1 MAVQGTART
10 RDGPRGSSGD
20 GHAPQ
25 PTDAGPWSR
34 PTGRSHSHRSGPR
47 LRPARRA
54 LPREWAS
61 RPHRSASAAQR
72 LSSSH
77 PAAHPPIVLFNPRI
91 TDCCDE
97 TDEHYEGC
105 LSFFD
110 VRGLVPR
117 PVKIT
122 VETETRT
129 GETVTTEY
137 ARGLARL
144 VHHEIDHLSGLLCT
158 VRMRTGVDPIPVEQY
173 RQTGQGSV
181 GWATLRCTAT
191 RPRNFCGRP
200 GPSGSEL
207 STADSTSE
215 GRHSRKEVAALGAR
229 CSVPQAPS
237 ERRPRPRCRSTAR
250 TRAGAAAAGSGRSR
264 ACACSRSRS
273 RSGPT

>member
-1 MAVQGTART
+1 MGLA
-10 RDGPRGSSGD
+10 
-20 GHAPQ
+20 APQ
-25 PTDAGPWSR
+25 IGISR
-34 PTGRSHSHRSGPR
+34 AAAVVQPSGG
-47 LRPARRA
+47 A
-54 LPREWAS
+54 
-61 RPHRSASAAQR
+61 
-72 LSSSH
+72 
-77 PAAHPPIVLFNPRI
+77 PPIVLFNPRI

-237 ERRPRPRCRSTAR
+237 ERRPRPRCRR
-250 TRAGAAAAGSGRSR
+250 TDAGSSSPRTLTQTMSMTCGGVVDIGHCWS
-264 ACACSRSRS
+264 
-273 RSGPT
+273 PLVDP

>member
-1 MAVQGTART
+1 MGLA
-10 RDGPRGSSGD
+10 
-20 GHAPQ
+20 APQ
-25 PTDAGPWSR
+25 IGISR
-34 PTGRSHSHRSGPR
+34 AAAVVQPSGG
-47 LRPARRA
+47 A
-54 LPREWAS
+54 
-61 RPHRSASAAQR
+61 
-72 LSSSH
+72 
-77 PAAHPPIVLFNPRI
+77 PPIVLFNPRI

-181 GWATLRCTAT
+181 GWATLRCTAA

-229 CSVPQAPS
+229 CL
-237 ERRPRPRCRSTAR
+237 RRPVSAAR
-250 TRAGAAAAGSGRSR
+250 GLDVEVQLELVRVRAQLDRGDLVR
-264 ACACSRSRS
+264 ALVVDP
-273 RSGPT
+273 GLDQV

>member
-1 MAVQGTART
+1 MGLA
-10 RDGPRGSSGD
+10 
-20 GHAPQ
+20 APQ
-25 PTDAGPWSR
+25 IGISR
-34 PTGRSHSHRSGPR
+34 AATVVQPSGG
-47 LRPARRA
+47 A
-54 LPREWAS
+54 
-61 RPHRSASAAQR
+61 
-72 LSSSH
+72 
-77 PAAHPPIVLFNPRI
+77 PPIVLFNPRI